1 MAPGLSSKGCTGVSF
16 REALARIQDTIP
28 VSMGFSSKPLA
39 GKVSLITRGARRLG
53 RASAIA
59 LAEAGADVAIT
70 FRQSGR
76 EAQRLTRQ
84 LERQGARALAT
95 RCDVTDPKS
104 VRAAVRE
111 VARQF
116 GGIDILVN
124 NAGTYETVSFDAL
137 TLRQWDVMFATN
149 VRGPFLV
156 TKESLAYLQKRQG
169 RIINLGSLGG
179 LRAWATHLHY
189 CSSKAALHM
198 LTKAMAKALA
208 PEIAVNCVAPGMIDL
223 GEKSSFR
230 QRMANQTPMRRNGT
244 ADDVAEA
251 VRFFARAPHFIT
263 GQILVVDGGLGL

>member
-1 MAPGLSSKGCTGVSF
+1 
-16 REALARIQDTIP
+16 
-28 VSMGFSSKPLA
+28 
-39 GKVSLITRGARRLG
+39 
-53 RASAIA
+53 
-59 LAEAGADVAIT
+59 
-70 FRQSGR
+70 
-76 EAQRLTRQ
+76 
-84 LERQGARALAT
+84 
-95 RCDVTDPKS
+95 VTDPKS

-111 VARQF
+111 VARKL

-124 NAGTYETVSFDAL
+124 NAAFYETVSFEDL

-156 TKESLAYLQKRQG
+156 TKEALGCLEKRQG

-179 LRAWATHLHY
+179 LQAWATHVHY

-198 LTKAMAKALA
+198 LTQAMAKALA

-230 QRMANQTPMRRNGT
+230 QRMANETPMRRNGS

-251 VRFFARAPHFIT
+251 VLFFARAPHFIT

>member
-1 MAPGLSSKGCTGVSF
+1 MEF
-16 REALARIQDTIP
+16 R
-28 VSMGFSSKPLA
+28 SKPLA
-39 GKVSLITRGARRLG
+39 GKVALITGGARRLG
-53 RASAIA
+53 RASAMA
-59 LAEAGADVAIT
+59 LAEDGADVAIT
-70 FRQSGR
+70 FLQSGR
-76 EAQRLTRQ
+76 EAQRVTRQ
-84 LERQGARALAT
+84 LEQQGARALAT
-95 RCDVTDPKS
+95 RCNVTDPTS

-111 VARQF
+111 VARKL

-124 NAGTYETVSFDAL
+124 NAGIYETVSFEDL

-149 VRGPFLV
+149 VRGPFLMA
-156 TKESLAYLQKRQG
+156 KEALGYLKKGQG

-179 LRAWATHLHY
+179 LRAWPMHLHY

-208 PEIAVNCVAPGMIDL
+208 PEITVNCVAPGMIDL

-230 QRMANQTPMRRNGT
+230 RRMANQTPMRRNGS
-244 ADDVAEA
+244 AADVAEA